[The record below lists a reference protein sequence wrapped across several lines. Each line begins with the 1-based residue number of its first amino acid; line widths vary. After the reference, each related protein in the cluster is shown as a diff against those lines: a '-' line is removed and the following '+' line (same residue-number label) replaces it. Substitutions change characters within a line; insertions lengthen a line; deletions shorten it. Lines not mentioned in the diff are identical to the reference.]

1 MSMFTVMLQ
10 MSLLIAIGWLW
21 QHVAPKHISAL
32 SHRRALT
39 DLVFY
44 ILLPALVLNV
54 IWTAPFNADT
64 LKISLTAFSRLA
76 SAMLLMWLC
85 CQFLK
90 VTPAQ
95 KGALLLAAAFPNAT
109 NLGLPVTTEVLG
121 DWTQVVVLNFDLF
134 AFTPALFTFG
144 MLLAQHYGNAQVK
157 LHPLH
162 ELAKV
167 PPLWALILASLLNI
181 LEIPQPVILQH
192 ALTSLAD
199 GVVPLML
206 IALGMSLRWD
216 TLKPQFLPMIAAVCV
231 IGLLIAPAVAMQ
243 VACFLAM
250 PTGTFKAVVLLS
262 AMPSMVFGVIVCERY
277 QLDSALYAATV
288 LVSSL
293 LSILTL
299 SSWFYYL
306 NH

>member
-1 MSMFTVMLQ
+1 MFTVMLQ
-10 MSLLIAIGWLW
+10 MSFLVAVGCFWRRS
-21 QHVAPKHISAL
+21 APKHISAL

-54 IWTAPFNADT
+54 IWTVPFDVNT
-64 LKISLTAFSRLA
+64 LKISLTALSRLVTA
-76 SAMLLMWLC
+76 LLLMWLC
-85 CQFLK
+85 CQFLN
-90 VTPAQ
+90 VSRPQ
-95 KGALLLAAAFPNAT
+95 QGALLLAATFPNAT

-121 DWTQVVVLNFDLF
+121 NWTQAVVLNFDLF
-134 AFTPALFTFG
+134 AFTPALFSFG
-144 MLLAQHYGNAQVK
+144 MLLAQYYGDAKVK
-157 LHPLH
+157 VHPLR

-167 PPLWALILASLLNI
+167 PPLWALLLASVLNV
-181 LEIPQPVILQH
+181 LEVPQPLMLQH

-216 TLKPQFLPMIAAVCV
+216 TLKMQFLPMTTAVCV
-231 IGLLIAPAVAMQ
+231 IGLLCAPLAALGVAS
-243 VACFLAM
+243 VLGL
-250 PTGTFKAVVLLS
+250 PTETLKAVVLLS
-262 AMPSMVFGVIVCERY
+262 AMPSMVFGIIVCERY

-299 SSWFYYL
+299 SAWFHYL
-306 NH
+306 T

>member
-1 MSMFTVMLQ
+1 MFTVMLQ

-54 IWTAPFNADT
+54 IWTAPLDANTA
-64 LKISLTAFSRLA
+64 KISLTALSRLVTA
-76 SAMLLMWLC
+76 LLLMWLC
-85 CQFLK
+85 CQFLSI
-90 VTPAQ
+90 TRPQ
-95 KGALLLAAAFPNAT
+95 QGALLLAAAFPNAT
-109 NLGLPVTTEVLG
+109 NLGLPVALEVFG

-134 AFTPALFTFG
+134 AFTPVLFTFG
-144 MLLAQHYGNAQVK
+144 MLLAQHYGDAKVK
-157 LHPLH
+157 VHPLC
-162 ELAKV
+162 ELVKV
-167 PPLWALILASLLNI
+167 PPLWALLIASAMNLM
-181 LEIPQPVILQH
+181 EIPQPQMLQH
-192 ALTSLAD
+192 ALVALGN

-216 TLKPQFLPMIAAVCV
+216 TLKPQFPPMILAVCV
-231 IGLLIAPAVAMQ
+231 IGLLVAPFAAQQ
-243 VACFLAM
+243 VATILNLPAE
-250 PTGTFKAVVLLS
+250 TLKAVVLLS

-288 LVSSL
+288 LVSSV
-293 LSILTL
+293 LSILSL
-299 SSWFYYL
+299 SAWYYYL
-306 NH
+306 QH

>member
-1 MSMFTVMLQ
+1 MLQ
-10 MSLLIAIGWLW
+10 MALLIAIGWLW
-21 QHVAPKHISAL
+21 QYFAPKHISAL

-39 DLVFY
+39 DLVFF

-54 IWTAPFNADT
+54 IWTAPLDVNT
-64 LKISLTAFSRLA
+64 VKISLTGLSRLIT
-76 SAMLLMWLC
+76 AMLLMWLC

-90 VTPAQ
+90 VSRPQ
-95 KGALLLAAAFPNAT
+95 QGALLLAAAFPNAT
-109 NLGLPVTTEVLG
+109 NLGLPVTIEVLG

-134 AFTPALFTFG
+134 AFTPVLFTFG
-144 MLLAQHYGNAQVK
+144 MLLAQYYGDAKVK
-157 LHPLH
+157 VHPLR

-167 PPLWALILASLLNI
+167 PPLWALLLASLLNV
-181 LEIPQPVILQH
+181 LEVPQPLMLQH

-206 IALGMSLRWD
+206 VALGMSLRWD
-216 TLKPQFLPMIAAVCV
+216 TLKLQFLPMIVAVCV
-231 IGLLIAPAVAMQ
+231 IGLLFAPFAALQ
-243 VACFLAM
+243 VASFLGL
-250 PTGTFKAVVLLS
+250 PTETLKAVVLLS
-262 AMPSMVFGVIVCERY
+262 AMPSMVFGIIVCERY

-299 SSWFYYL
+299 SGWFHYL
-306 NH
+306 A